1 MRNISGRYL
10 HRTAGKLP
18 DSEENLQTVKGSKT
32 VKKIHGQRG
41 ESMGKETAE
50 DQGRTPGRRK
60 EYEIGRTRSGLRLGF
75 TTGSCAAA
83 AAKAGVQMLLS
94 GDEVRQVRLMTPKG
108 IELYLDV
115 EEIRRGPG
123 SVRCGVRKYS
133 GDDPDV
139 TDGLLICAEV
149 KKEEP
154 EAPLLA
160 LTGSEQ
166 EDRIRI
172 SGGEGVGRVT
182 RPGLEQPVGE
192 AAVNKIPR
200 QMIREAVREIC
211 DKYGYSGGVHVT
223 LTIPGGDRVAEKTF
237 NPRLGILGGLSIL
250 GTTGIVEPMSEKALT
265 DTICLEMQVLKENGH
280 DYCIVTPGNYGSD
293 FLKEKMDMDL
303 SLAVKCSN
311 YIGEAIDDAS
321 MLGMKGILLVG
332 HVGKLVKLAAGVMN
346 THSRQADCRMEVLAS
361 HAAMAGADR
370 DTVTRI
376 MGCINTTEAIR
387 ILKERELLVPV
398 MGTVTERIREA
409 LRRRAGE
416 NLSVGAVMFS
426 TEDGIL
432 GKTEEADVLL
442 EQIRR
447 GRSETRQKA
456 CSETRQKTRPEA

>member
-1 MRNISGRYL
+1 M
-10 HRTAGKLP
+10 
-18 DSEENLQTVKGSKT
+18 
-32 VKKIHGQRG
+32 
-41 ESMGKETAE
+41 
-50 DQGRTPGRRK
+50 PGGRK

-83 AAKAGVQMLLS
+83 AAKAGTQMLLS

-211 DKYGYSGGVHVT
+211 EKYGYSGGVHVT
-223 LTIPGGDRVAEKTF
+223 LTIPGGERVAEKTF

-265 DTICLEMQVLKENGH
+265 DTICLEMRVLKENGH

-293 FLKEKMDMDL
+293 FLKEKMGMDL

-311 YIGEAIDDAS
+311 YIGEAIDDAA
-321 MLGMKGILLVG
+321 MLDMKGILLVG

-346 THSRQADCRMEVLAS
+346 THSRQADCRMEVLAA

-456 CSETRQKTRPEA
+456 CSEEA

>member
-1 MRNISGRYL
+1 
-10 HRTAGKLP
+10 
-18 DSEENLQTVKGSKT
+18 
-32 VKKIHGQRG
+32 
-41 ESMGKETAE
+41 MGKETAE
-50 DQGRTPGRRK
+50 DEGRTPGGRK
-60 EYEIGRTRSGLRLGF
+60 EYEIGRTRTGLRLGF

-83 AAKAGVQMLLS
+83 AAKAGTQMLLS

-211 DKYGYSGGVHVT
+211 EKYGYSGGVHVT
-223 LTIPGGDRVAEKTF
+223 LTIPGGERVAEKTF

-265 DTICLEMQVLKENGH
+265 DTICLEMRVLKENGH
-280 DYCIVTPGNYGSD
+280 DCCIVTPGNYGSD
-293 FLKEKMDMDL
+293 FLKEKMGMDL

-311 YIGEAIDDAS
+311 YIGEAIDDAA
-321 MLGMKGILLVG
+321 MLDMKGILLVG

-346 THSRQADCRMEVLAS
+346 THSRQADCRMEVLAA

>member
-1 MRNISGRYL
+1 
-10 HRTAGKLP
+10 
-18 DSEENLQTVKGSKT
+18 
-32 VKKIHGQRG
+32 
-41 ESMGKETAE
+41 MGKETAE
-50 DQGRTPGRRK
+50 DEGRTPGGRK

-83 AAKAGVQMLLS
+83 AAKAGTQMLLS
-94 GDEVRQVRLMTPKG
+94 GDEVRQVRLVTPKG

-115 EEIRRGPG
+115 EEIRRSPG

-211 DKYGYSGGVHVT
+211 DKYGYSGGIHVT
-223 LTIPGGDRVAEKTF
+223 LTIPGGERVAEKTF

-265 DTICLEMQVLKENGH
+265 DTICLEMRVLKENGH
-280 DYCIVTPGNYGSD
+280 DCCIVTPGNYGSD
-293 FLKEKMDMDL
+293 FLKEKMGMDL

-311 YIGEAIDDAS
+311 YIGEAIDDAA
-321 MLGMKGILLVG
+321 MLDMKGILLVG

-346 THSRQADCRMEVLAS
+346 THSRQADCRMEVLAA
-361 HAAMAGADR
+361 HAAMAGANR